1 MDFSGDVAIVTGGG
15 TGIGKEVTKQLV
27 EQGIKTQIFSRSK
40 GEQTAKELGKLC
52 TFVQTDITD
61 YQSVKHSIQS
71 TISQHGEIDYLVN
84 NAGLTSDNLLL
95 RMSSE
100 QWEKIIDVNL
110 TGTFNCTKA
119 ALRYLIKNDTG
130 NVVNISSV
138 SGLLGNPGQA
148 NYAAAKAGIVGFTK
162 SIAQEY
168 GSRNLRANVIVPGF
182 VDTELTGDIPQKKK
196 EAYLTNIILSR
207 FANPAEI
214 AEPTMFLL
222 SNQAS
227 YITGTVVR
235 VDGGLSFG

>member
-1 MDFSGDVAIVTGGG
+1 MEFAGDVAIVTGGG
-15 TGIGKEVTKQLV
+15 TGIGKEVTKRLV
-27 EQGIKTQIFSRSK
+27 GQGIKTQIFSRSK
-40 GEQTAKELGKLC
+40 GEKTAKELGKLC
-52 TFVQTDITD
+52 TFIQTDITD
-61 YQSVKHSIQS
+61 YDSVENSIKN
-71 TISQHGEIDYLVN
+71 TIREHGKIDYLVN

-100 QWEKIIDVNL
+100 QWAKIIDVNL

-119 ALRYLIKNDTG
+119 ALRYLIKNETG

-148 NYAAAKAGIVGFTK
+148 NYAAAKAGVVGFTK

-182 VDTELTGDIPQKKK
+182 VDTQLTQDIPDSKK

-207 FANPAEI
+207 FATPAEI

-222 SNQAS
+222 SEHAS